1 MQLILLQTYFF
12 TFLLLGDGAKGE
24 FGLGRGDAE
33 MGDRLGFEGWF
44 VGGKLEG

>member
-24 FGLGRGDAE
+24 FVLGGGDAE
-33 MGDRLGFEGWF
+33 MGECWGVEDWLLGGQ
-44 VGGKLEG
+44 LEG